1 MTIGNVTFKSTNE
14 NSTCNSQHSNEYE
27 YVAVVKNFFDGK
39 LFPSDFD
46 IWTVQEQSTW
56 IRKNIAKLF
65 PNTPESLLDFIP
77 ASIRQG
83 DCGRSQEKKP
93 EWLDIDK
100 YRQGQKFV
108 RDHYASLII
117 SKILGIM
124 HIYSFNDALKPVIIS
139 GRSHTP
145 YLGFKRYLSTLRLI
159 LSWYTGEPWVK
170 GTPAYN
176 DMRFVRR
183 LHLIMRQKL
192 CELDNEQIDD
202 ASKIAKPWSPDHEIL
217 AKDFAAACP
226 FERSGQRPYI
236 LFEKSPHRPK
246 GINNAD
252 MAATQCSFI
261 AVFLLCPQSIGVHDA
276 TDEDLEAFCHMWR
289 CYGYCLGM
297 KDEYNFCR
305 GSLEEIKQ
313 RTRDLYEYWIL
324 PNLKNVTPEWE
335 HMTRCLVESINFYP
349 IIYVPYKVMILFST
363 DILNLNMSNLY
374 TSLNYS
380 EWIAYKVWT

>member
-1 MTIGNVTFKSTNE
+1 M
-14 NSTCNSQHSNEYE
+14 
-27 YVAVVKNFFDGK
+27 
-39 LFPSDFD
+39 
-46 IWTVQEQSTW
+46 
-56 IRKNIAKLF
+56 
-65 PNTPESLLDFIP
+65 
-77 ASIRQG
+77 
-83 DCGRSQEKKP
+83 
-93 EWLDIDK
+93 
-100 YRQGQKFV
+100 
-108 RDHYASLII
+108 
-117 SKILGIM
+117 
-124 HIYSFNDALKPVIIS
+124 
-139 GRSHTP
+139 
-145 YLGFKRYLSTLRLI
+145 STLRLI

-297 KDEYNFCR
+297 KDEYVHIYICKIFLII
-305 GSLEEIKQ
+305 LEMSYIIQ
-313 RTRDLYEYWIL
+313 MALYYIIIRQVQFL
-324 PNLKNVTPEWE
+324 P
-335 HMTRCLVESINFYP
+335 R
-349 IIYVPYKVMILFST
+349 
-363 DILNLNMSNLY
+363 
-374 TSLNYS
+374 
-380 EWIAYKVWT
+380 